1 MEAFS
6 ALLARRE
13 IKRSP
18 VKGPI
23 MRTLAF
29 LWYGCALT
37 VKQVVGWLV
46 IWDYITFMWRHCNG
60 VSNYTS
66 MSTGSL
72 NWKKRYLR
80 RTTMIQRLVPLLF
93 DVCSRKTER
102 STLPHRL
109 PIDCPWGRL
118 IFFLITAFYRPML
131 TSKQYNIDRITVMY
145 W

>member
-23 MRTLAF
+23 MRIWAF

-37 VKQVVGWLV
+37 VKQVVGWPV
-46 IWDYITFMWRHCNG
+46 IWNYITFMWRHCNG
-60 VSNYTS
+60 ISNYISKS
-66 MSTGSL
+66 MGSL
-72 NWKKRYLR
+72 NWKKSYLR
-80 RTTMIQRLVPLLF
+80 RTTMVQRLVPLLF

-102 STLPHRL
+102 YTLPHRL
-109 PIDCPWGRL
+109 PICCPWGRL
-118 IFFLITAFYRPML
+118 IFFITAFYRPML
-131 TSKQYNIDRITVMY
+131 TSKQYNIDRIIVMY